1 MSSSHT
7 VTKEK
12 VMEAQA
18 KWADGIVRIG
28 ADFTDKKD
36 YTQTAKD
43 HIDHLYAYDISP
55 VLFKPTKAV
64 KDQFRGDKDKALS
77 YFVATNGV
85 CDEDKGFAIQPWTNV
100 RFENSEIIVQGN
112 TALAMGNYYFTDTDG
127 GETAVEY
134 TFGYIMDDHGN
145 LRINLHHSSVPFS
158 G

>member
-1 MSSSHT
+1 MI
-7 VTKEK
+7 EK
-12 VMEAQA
+12 IINKDEVVSFLDSW
-18 KWADGIVRIG
+18 KSGVVNIG
-28 ADFTDKKD
+28 QTYTENNDFVSV
-36 YTQTAKD
+36 AKD
-43 HIDHLYAYDISP
+43 FISKHYNFNEGE
-55 VLFKPTKAV
+55 VLFKPTFTKEV
-64 KDQFRGDKDKALS
+64 IFRNNKEDALS
-77 YFVATNGV
+77 YFVKGNIP
-85 CDEDKGFAIQPWTNV
+85 EDKGFAIQPWTNV